1 MTNQD
6 RGVIYSL
13 DRDELGQV
21 FEIYSS
27 VEGRQGT
34 SAREPSRTL
43 TPDLIRL
50 FQKMQFETYRT
61 DQIKVVASLNLR
73 CLNGMQCQTS
83 S

>member
-1 MTNQD
+1 MEKNLVCQKEFD
-6 RGVIYSL
+6 QSGLWSNIFSL
-13 DRDELGQV
+13 RDELGQV
-21 FEIYSS
+21 FKIYSS

-61 DQIKVVASLNLR
+61 DQIKMVAS
-73 CLNGMQCQTS
+73 
-83 S
+83 